1 MNILRGHSGDGVAP
15 REAAAEE
22 EALVERARR
31 DPRAFA
37 PLYVRYADPVY
48 RFCYRRLG
56 EPEAAEDA
64 TSQVFLKAL
73 AALPEYR
80 SGSFRAWLFTIARN
94 VVIDLYR
101 ERRIERLPETAP
113 DPIDPGPTPEEVM
126 LRAESHLGVQALL
139 AALSPE
145 QREVVELRLAG
156 LNGAEIAQVL
166 GRSHGSVRAL
176 QYRAAQRLRDVL
188 AHGTQRGGAQC
199 D

>member
-1 MNILRGHSGDGVAP
+1 MDVLRGYPIDGATPQDAVD
-15 REAAAEE
+15 E

-37 PLYVRYADPVY
+37 VLYARYADPVY

-56 EPEAAEDA
+56 EVEAAEDA

-73 AALPEYR
+73 AALPRYR
-80 SGSFRAWLFTIARN
+80 AGSFRSWLFTIAYH
-94 VVIDLYR
+94 VVADRYR
-101 ERRIERLPETAP
+101 ERRPDRLPDTTPE
-113 DPIDPGPTPEEVM
+113 PIDPGLTPEEALLHSEAHRSV
-126 LRAESHLGVQALL
+126 RALL
-139 AALSPE
+139 ARLSPE

-156 LNGAEIAQVL
+156 LNGAEIARVL

-176 QYRAAQRLRDVL
+176 QYRAAQRLRAALDL
-188 AHGTQRGGAQC
+188 DTERGGAGC

>member
-1 MNILRGHSGDGVAP
+1 LHIRRGYSGDGVGP
-15 REAAAEE
+15 PEAAAEE
-22 EALVERARR
+22 EALVEQARR

-37 PLYVRYADPVY
+37 PLYARYADPVY

-64 TSQVFLKAL
+64 TSQVFLNAL
-73 AALPEYR
+73 AALPGYQ

-94 VVIDLYR
+94 VVTDVYR
-101 ERRIERLPETAP
+101 ERRTERLPETAR
-113 DPIDPGPTPEEVM
+113 DPVDPGPTPEEVM
-126 LRAESHLGVQALL
+126 LHAESHRGVRALL
-139 AALSPE
+139 AALSQE